1 MTQTVLSDSYVGY
14 SEELAIFEKPLQNVG
29 VRRMHSSTYYLIDD
43 FSNQGV
49 IQFSVPNN
57 GGSEHYV
64 QDYGS
69 QRQDH

>member
-29 VRRMHSSTYYLIDD
+29 VQKKHSSTYYPIND

-57 GGSEHYV
+57 GRSYL
-64 QDYGS
+64 YLRS
-69 QRQDH
+69 TRLNIMC